1 MMSKNKQFVEKITA
15 MEDDFAQ
22 WYTDVVKQAELVDYG
37 LVRGTMIMK
46 PYGFAIWENVRDALD
61 RKIKETGHSN
71 VAFPLFIPESLLEK
85 EKDHVEGF
93 APEVAWVTHG
103 GDEELA
109 ERLAIRPTSEVL
121 FCDYYSKNIHSY
133 RDLPKLYNQ
142 WANVVRWEK
151 TTRPFLRS
159 SEFHWQEGHTAHATD
174 EEAAKETDQMLN
186 VYADLAENY
195 LAIPVIKGRKT
206 EMEKFAGAKYT
217 ITIEC
222 MMHDGKALQAG
233 TSHHF
238 GSGFAEA
245 FDITYLDKDGKSQFV
260 HQTSWGLS
268 TRIMGA
274 LIMVHGDN
282 RGLVVPPR
290 IAPTQAMIIPIA
302 QHKEGVL
309 DKAYD
314 LRDKLADIVRID
326 IDASDK
332 MPGWKFNECEMK
344 GYPVRIEIGPK
355 DIEKNQVV
363 LVRRD
368 TNEKEFVSIDELE
381 VRLPALLEEIQQNL
395 FDKALAHRNEKT
407 TVVKSMDEL
416 EKALKE
422 NPGFL
427 KAMWCGDEACEEK
440 IKEETQVTS
449 RCIPFEQEKLADTC
463 FCCGKKAKEMV
474 YWARA
479 Y

>member
-1 MMSKNKQFVEKITA
+1 ML
-15 MEDDFAQ
+15 
-22 WYTDVVKQAELVDYG
+22 DVYA
-37 LVRGTMIMK
+37 
-46 PYGFAIWENVRDALD
+46 
-61 RKIKETGHSN
+61 
-71 VAFPLFIPESLLEK
+71 
-85 EKDHVEGF
+85 
-93 APEVAWVTHG
+93 
-103 GDEELA
+103 ELA
-109 ERLAIRPTSEVL
+109 E
-121 FCDYYSKNIHSY
+121 K
-133 RDLPKLYNQ
+133 
-142 WANVVRWEK
+142 
-151 TTRPFLRS
+151 
-159 SEFHWQEGHTAHATD
+159 
-174 EEAAKETDQMLN
+174 
-186 VYADLAENY
+186 Y

-206 EMEKFAGAKYT
+206 ESEKFAGAEYT

-233 TSHHF
+233 TSHYF
-238 GSGFAEA
+238 GTGFAEA
-245 FDITYLDKDGKSQFV
+245 FDITYLDKEGKSQFV
-260 HQTSWGLS
+260 HQTSWGVS

-290 IAPTQAMIIPIA
+290 IAPTQAMIVPIA

-309 DKAYD
+309 DKAYELKD
-314 LRDKLADIVRID
+314 QLAKIARVD

-368 TNEKEFVSIDELE
+368 TLEKEFVSMDELE
-381 VRLPALLEEIQQNL
+381 ERLPALLEEIQQGL
-395 FDKALAHRNEKT
+395 YDKALAHRNEKT
-407 TVVKSMDEL
+407 TVVTSLEEM
-416 EKALKE
+416 EKALEE
-422 NPGFL
+422 NPGFM

-440 IKEETQVTS
+440 VKEDFSVTS
-449 RCIPFEQEKLADTC
+449 RCIPFEQEKVADTC
-463 FCCGKKAKEMV
+463 FCCGKEAEQMV